1 MNFMIL
7 DLILLAIFL
16 IAIVTFLITR
26 RKNLK
31 KEGLLFLYRTSWGIK
46 IIKKFGKKNK
56 KLLKV
61 LSHVSIW
68 LGYALMAGMLYLFG
82 KILWLYLFNADAVRA
97 IKVPPIMPLIP
108 YLPQIF
114 KLSFLPPFYFTY
126 WIITLAVIA
135 ITHEFFH
142 GIFAAANNVKTKTT
156 GFGFFPFFF
165 PVFLA
170 AFVELDEKNMS
181 KKSNF
186 SQRAVLSAGTFAN
199 ILTALIGVIFL
210 AGFFSVAFAP
220 AGIVFDDY
228 DSTIKNVSA
237 ITMINGIS
245 LVNPSYAQIAP
256 LIKQTN
262 NTFYIGDKE
271 FTKVRGFSKDKKL
284 IALYYDSP
292 AIKAELY
299 GPIIEIN
306 NAKIKSLD
314 SFKNE
319 LLRYSPGDPITVTTI
334 VDDEEKEYNLFLEN
348 DPIEKDK
355 AWLGIAVY
363 ESQGGV
369 VSSIISFFSS
379 YKEPH
384 IYYQPKVEWFQF
396 IYDLLWWLVLIS
408 FSVALVNML
417 PMGIFDGGRFFYLTI
432 LFITKKEKIAE
443 KAFKGVTAFLLA
455 LLVLIMIF
463 WVKGMI

>member
-7 DLILLAIFL
+7 DLILLGIFL
-16 IAIVTFLITR
+16 IAIVSFLIIK

-31 KEGLLFLYRTSWGIK
+31 KDGLLFLYRTNWGVKLIK
-46 IIKKFGKKNK
+46 NSGEKHK
-56 KLLKV
+56 KLLEV
-61 LSHVSIW
+61 LSWIAII
-68 LGYALMAGMLYLFG
+68 LGYLLMIGMLYLFI

-126 WIITLAVIA
+126 WIIILAIIA

-142 GIFAAANNVKTKTT
+142 GIFAAANKVKTKKT

-170 AFVELDEKNMS
+170 AFVELDEKVMV

-199 ILTALIGVIFL
+199 ILTAILGVL
-210 AGFFSVAFAP
+210 LLWGFFAATFSP
-220 AGIVFDDY
+220 AGVVFDDY
-228 DSTIKNVSA
+228 GSTVQNISS
-237 ITMINGIS
+237 ITMINGVA
-245 LVNPSYAQIAP
+245 LVNPSYSQVSV
-256 LIKQTN
+256 LIKPTN
-262 NTFYIGDKE
+262 NTIYINNQE
-271 FTKVRGFSKDKKL
+271 FTKVRGFSRDKSL
-284 IALYYDSP
+284 IALYYESP
-292 AIKAELY
+292 AIKSELY
-299 GPIIEIN
+299 GPIVAIN
-306 NAKIKSLD
+306 NAPVRSLD
-314 SFKNE
+314 TFKEE
-319 LLRYSPGDPITVTTI
+319 LSQYSPGDPITVTTI
-334 VDDEEKEYNLFLEN
+334 VNGKEKEYNLFLEEN
-348 DPIEKDK
+348 PIEKNK
-355 AWLGIAVY
+355 AWLGIVFY
-363 ESQGGV
+363 EKQKGV
-369 VSSIISFFSS
+369 VSSITAFFSS

-384 IYYQPKVEWFQF
+384 VYYEPKVEWFQF
-396 IYDLLWWLVLIS
+396 IYDLLWWLILIS

-432 LFITKKEKIAE
+432 LAITKKPKIAE
-443 KAFKGVTAFLLA
+443 KSFKIVTAILLA
-455 LLVLIMIF
+455 LLILIMVF

>member
-16 IAIVTFLITR
+16 IAIVSFLIIR

-31 KEGLLFLYRTSWGIK
+31 REGLLFLYKTNWGVK
-46 IIKKFGKKNK
+46 IIKHFGEKNK

-61 LSHVSIW
+61 LSHVSVW
-68 LGYALMAGMLYLFG
+68 LGYALMVGMIYLFG
-82 KILWLYLFNADAVRA
+82 KIVWLYLFNADAVRA

-126 WIITLAVIA
+126 WIIILAVIA

-142 GIFAAANNVKTKTT
+142 GIFAAASNVKTKKT

-170 AFVELDEKNMS
+170 AFVELDEKVMT

-199 ILTALIGVIFL
+199 ILTAILGL
-210 AGFFSVAFAP
+210 LLLWGFFAAAFAP
-220 AGIVFDDY
+220 TGIVFDDY
-228 DSTIKNVSA
+228 DYTIKNISN
-237 ITMINGIS
+237 ITMINGVT
-245 LVNPSYAQIAP
+245 LVNPSYSQIAG
-256 LIKQTN
+256 LIKPAN
-262 NTFYIGDKE
+262 NSIYIGDQE
-271 FTKVRGFSKDKKL
+271 FKKVTGFSQDKTL
-284 IALYYDSP
+284 IALYYESP

-299 GPIIEIN
+299 GPIVEIN
-306 NAKIKSLD
+306 NAKTNSLTA
-314 SFKNE
+314 FQTE
-319 LLRYSPGDPITVTTI
+319 MARYSPGDPITITTI
-334 VDDEEKEYNLFLEN
+334 VNGEEKEYNLFLGQ
-348 DPIEKDK
+348 DPTNKDK
-355 AWLGIAVY
+355 AWLGVAVY
-363 ESQGGV
+363 ESQKGI
-369 VSSIISFFSS
+369 VSSIVSFFSS
-379 YKEPH
+379 YKDPH

-396 IYDLLWWLVLIS
+396 VYDLLWWLILIS

-417 PMGIFDGGRFFYLTI
+417 PMGIFDGGRFFYLTV
-432 LFITKKEKIAE
+432 LAITKKPKIAE
-443 KAFKGVTAFLLA
+443 KSFKVITAVLLA
-455 LLVLIMIF
+455 LLLLIMVF